1 MIQLKVISPQR
12 EVLST
17 EASLI
22 ELPGGMGRFEILKDH
37 VVGVDSLGCVFDHKE
52 IVILRDGQDG
62 IHITCHTSVV
72 NRYDDTSARSD
83 EAF

>member
-22 ELPGGMGRFEILKDH
+22 ELPGEMGRFEVLKDH
-37 VVGVDSLGCVFDHKE
+37 APLISSLTAGKIRYVKGGEQHEIETQPGFVEVRDNVVTVCIG
-52 IVILRDGQDG
+52 
-62 IHITCHTSVV
+62 
-72 NRYDDTSARSD
+72 
-83 EAF
+83 

>member
-1 MIQLKVISPQR
+1 MIQLKIISPQR

-37 VVGVDSLGCVFDHKE
+37 APLISSLAAGKIRYVKGGEENEIEIQSGFVEVRDNVVTVCIG
-52 IVILRDGQDG
+52 
-62 IHITCHTSVV
+62 
-72 NRYDDTSARSD
+72 
-83 EAF
+83 